1 MDSGNSHQETWQ
13 TILNN
18 CSGHQGSITAMRWL
32 GTVNPVDLS
41 PQKSVLEVDSL
52 FTRDLLKRHC
62 EDLLSTVLKDQ
73 GLGRLEWQ
81 VSDSEQQ
88 LSRTGPVVEDRKSA
102 VNRIVSASPDSSITG
117 EASRIRHLDAPRTE
131 NLQSRNLP
139 AIGNVS
145 QKASSPGNMRQDLT
159 LDRFVVGKSNQV
171 AYQAV
176 KAVLRDPG
184 SKYNPVFLHGGSGLG
199 KTHLLQAITREFF
212 IQGERSIRYVQC
224 EKFVQMF
231 VRALRNKTINQ
242 FRSEFRSLKV
252 LAIDDVQMIAG
263 KKSSQEELIE
273 TIDAIQQSGGQVLLA
288 CDLPPRQCEF
298 LQQQLKSRFLAGLVA
313 RMEPPGMETRLSIL
327 EREAIRHGTQVPYE
341 VLHYIADSIRTSV
354 RELLGALTR
363 LFAEV
368 DLRGSTIDIG
378 LARRCLEP
386 LVRQGQRMLTVDQ
399 IVEAVA
405 RRWSLPPEELYS
417 RSRTRQTALARNVAT
432 YLARIL
438 TNRSLAEIGAELGS
452 RTHATASNSYRKIRD
467 CIESDANLKM
477 EIEHLEAELRG

>member
-18 CSGHQGSITAMRWL
+18 CSDHQGSITAMRWL

-52 FTRDLLKRHC
+52 FTRDLLKKHC

-88 LSRTGPVVEDRKSA
+88 LSRTDPVAEDRKTA

-117 EASRIRHLDAPRTE
+117 EASRIRHLDAPRTG
-131 NLQSRNLP
+131 NLQSGNLP

-231 VRALRNKTINQ
+231 VRALQNKTISQ

-327 EREAIRHGTQVPYE
+327 DREAIRHGTQVPHE

-368 DLRGSTIDIG
+368 DLRGSTIDIA

-386 LVRQGQRMLTVDQ
+386 LVREGQRMLTVDQ

>member
-1 MDSGNSHQETWQ
+1 MESGNSHQEIWQ
-13 TILNN
+13 TILNT

-52 FTRDLLKRHC
+52 FTRDLLKKHC
-62 EDLLSTVLKDQ
+62 EDLLATALKDQ
-73 GLGRLEWQ
+73 GFGRLEWR
-81 VSDSEQQ
+81 VSDAEQH
-88 LSRTGPVVEDRKSA
+88 LSRTGPVVKGRKTG
-102 VNRIVSASPDSSITG
+102 VNRIVSASPDSSLGG
-117 EASRIRHLDAPRTE
+117 ETSPRTG
-131 NLQSRNLP
+131 NLQSENLP
-139 AIGNVS
+139 SIGNVS
-145 QKASSPGNMRQDLT
+145 QKASPPGNMRQDLT

-231 VRALRNKTINQ
+231 VRALQNKTIDQ

-273 TIDAIQQSGGQVLLA
+273 TIDAIQQGGGQVLLA

-327 EREAIRHGTQVPYE
+327 EREAIRHGTQVPHE

-354 RELLGALTR
+354 RELIGALTR

-368 DLRGSTIDIG
+368 DLRGSTIDLA

-386 LVRQGQRMLTVDQ
+386 LVRDGQRMLTVDQ

-417 RSRTRQTALARNVAT
+417 RSRTRQTTLARNVAT

-438 TNRSLAEIGAELGS
+438 TTRSLAEIGAELGS
-452 RTHATASNSYRKIRD
+452 RSHAAAGNSYRKIRS

-477 EIEHLEAELRG
+477 EIEHLEAELSG

>member
-1 MDSGNSHQETWQ
+1 MESGNSHQEIWQ
-13 TILNN
+13 TILNT

-52 FTRDLLKRHC
+52 FTRDLLKKHC
-62 EDLLSTVLKDQ
+62 EDLLATALKDQ
-73 GLGRLEWQ
+73 GFGRLEWR
-81 VSDSEQQ
+81 VSDAEQH
-88 LSRTGPVVEDRKSA
+88 LSRTGPVVKGRKTG
-102 VNRIVSASPDSSITG
+102 VNRIVSASPDSSLGG
-117 EASRIRHLDAPRTE
+117 ETSPRTG
-131 NLQSRNLP
+131 NLQSENLP
-139 AIGNVS
+139 SIGNVS
-145 QKASSPGNMRQDLT
+145 QKASPPGNMRQDLT

-231 VRALRNKTINQ
+231 VRALQNKTISQ

-273 TIDAIQQSGGQVLLA
+273 TIDAIQQGGGQFLLA

-327 EREAIRHGTQVPYE
+327 EREAIRHGTQVPHE

-354 RELLGALTR
+354 RELIGALTR

-368 DLRGSTIDIG
+368 DLRGSTIDLA

-386 LVRQGQRMLTVDQ
+386 LVRDGQRMLTVDQ

-417 RSRTRQTALARNVAT
+417 RSRTRQTTLARNVAT

-438 TNRSLAEIGAELGS
+438 TTRSLAEIGAELGS
-452 RTHATASNSYRKIRD
+452 RSHAAAGNSYRKIRG

-477 EIEHLEAELRG
+477 EIEHLEAELSG

>member
-1 MDSGNSHQETWQ
+1 MESGNSHQEIWQ
-13 TILNN
+13 TILNT

-52 FTRDLLKRHC
+52 FTRDLLKKHC
-62 EDLLSTVLKDQ
+62 EDLLATALKDQ
-73 GLGRLEWQ
+73 GFGRLEWR
-81 VSDSEQQ
+81 VSDAEQH
-88 LSRTGPVVEDRKSA
+88 LSRTGPVVEGRKTG
-102 VNRIVSASPDSSITG
+102 VNRIVSASPDSSLGG
-117 EASRIRHLDAPRTE
+117 ETSPRTG
-131 NLQSRNLP
+131 NLQSENLP
-139 AIGNVS
+139 SIGNVS
-145 QKASSPGNMRQDLT
+145 QKASPPGNMRQDLT

-231 VRALRNKTINQ
+231 VRALQNKTIDQ

-273 TIDAIQQSGGQVLLA
+273 TIDAIQQGGGQVLLA

-327 EREAIRHGTQVPYE
+327 EREAIRHGTQVPHE

-354 RELLGALTR
+354 RELIGALTR

-368 DLRGSTIDIG
+368 DLRGSTIDLA

-386 LVRQGQRMLTVDQ
+386 LVRDGQRMLTVDQ

-417 RSRTRQTALARNVAT
+417 RSRTRQTTLARNVAT

-438 TNRSLAEIGAELGS
+438 TTRSLAEIGAELGS
-452 RTHATASNSYRKIRD
+452 RSHAAAGNSYRKIRS

-477 EIEHLEAELRG
+477 EIEHLEAELSG

>member
-1 MDSGNSHQETWQ
+1 MESGNSHQEIWQ
-13 TILNN
+13 TILNT

-52 FTRDLLKRHC
+52 FTRDLLKKHC
-62 EDLLSTVLKDQ
+62 EDLLATALKDQ
-73 GLGRLEWQ
+73 GFGRLEWR
-81 VSDSEQQ
+81 VSDAEQH
-88 LSRTGPVVEDRKSA
+88 LSRTGPVVEGRKTG
-102 VNRIVSASPDSSITG
+102 VNRIVSASPDSSLGG
-117 EASRIRHLDAPRTE
+117 ETSPRTG
-131 NLQSRNLP
+131 NLQSENLP
-139 AIGNVS
+139 SIGNVS
-145 QKASSPGNMRQDLT
+145 QKASPPGNMRQDLT

-231 VRALRNKTINQ
+231 VRALQNKTIDQ

-273 TIDAIQQSGGQVLLA
+273 TIDAIQQGGGQVLLA

-327 EREAIRHGTQVPYE
+327 EREAIRHGTQVPHE

-354 RELLGALTR
+354 RELIGALTR

-368 DLRGSTIDIG
+368 DLRGSSIDLA

-386 LVRQGQRMLTVDQ
+386 LVRDGQRMLTVDQ

-417 RSRTRQTALARNVAT
+417 RSRTRQTTLARNVAT

-438 TNRSLAEIGAELGS
+438 TTRSLAEIGAELGS
-452 RTHATASNSYRKIRD
+452 RSHAAAGNSYRKIRS

-477 EIEHLEAELRG
+477 EIEHLEAELSG

>member
-1 MDSGNSHQETWQ
+1 MVSGNSQQEKWQ
-13 TILNN
+13 TILNT
-18 CSGHQGSITAMRWL
+18 CLGHQDSVTAMRL
-32 GTVNPVDLS
+32 LRTVNPIDIS
-41 PQKSVLEVDSL
+41 SQKTVLEVDSS
-52 FTRDLLKRHC
+52 FTRDLLKKHW
-62 EDLLSTVLKDQ
+62 EDRLAIVLNDQ
-73 GLGRLEWQ
+73 GLGRPEWRI
-81 VSDSEQQ
+81 SDAENPLTFPDQ
-88 LSRTGPVVEDRKSA
+88 VVESRNGSLNRFASA
-102 VNRIVSASPDSSITG
+102 HLNLSDTGAS
-117 EASRIRHLDAPRTE
+117 SRIRDLSVPLAAD
-131 NLQSRNLP
+131 LQP
-139 AIGNVS
+139 IGNVAQNS
-145 QKASSPGNMRQDLT
+145 TLPGDMRQELT

-171 AYQAV
+171 AYEAV
-176 KAVLRDPG
+176 RAVLRDPG
-184 SKYNPVFLHGGSGLG
+184 CRYNPVFLHGGSGLG

-224 EKFVQMF
+224 EKFVHMF
-231 VRALRNKTINQ
+231 VRALQNKTLNQ

-273 TIDAIQQSGGQVLLA
+273 TIDAIQQGGGQVLLA

-327 EREAIRHGTQVPYE
+327 EREAIRHGIQVPYE

-354 RELLGALTR
+354 RELIGALTR

-368 DLRGSTIDIG
+368 DLRGSTIDLA

-386 LVRQGQRMLTVDQ
+386 LVREGQRMLTVDQ

-417 RSRTRQTALARNVAT
+417 RSRTRQTTLARNVAT

-438 TNRSLAEIGAELGS
+438 TTRSLAEIGAELGS
-452 RTHATASNSYRKIRD
+452 RTHSAASNSYRKIRD

-477 EIEHLEAELRG
+477 EIEHLVAELTG